1 MQFVLFPYANYGNLL
16 KMDKVLAMPFA
27 KIYNLLIAKALKKG
41 RTTSEVYEVTSWL
54 LGYTTNDIVQALDNA
69 NLTYGE
75 FITNAPNVNPN
86 AYLITGKICNVKVED
101 ISDPIEQRVRY
112 LDKLIDELAKGKPLT
127 KILRK

>member
-1 MQFVLFPYANYGNLL
+1 
-16 KMDKVLAMPFA
+16 MDKVLAMPFA